1 MWKRKFVNDRK
12 AVSPVIAVILM
23 VAITVVLA
31 AVLYVMVG
39 SLLDGPGQFEKGDA
53 MVEGLTS
60 TSATIDIIT
69 LSGSGKA
76 IGEYKAILFTDDGV
90 VLTMDPVRDGN
101 VTQPSGSVKVV
112 FMDLDAN
119 GRLSEVDEFKLSGLN
134 PGLDYHFS
142 LTRADGEIFKEDF
155 QTLS

>member
-1 MWKRKFVNDRK
+1 MWKRNFVNERK

-39 SLLDGPGQFEKGDA
+39 SLIDGPGGFEKGDA
-53 MVEGLTS
+53 IVEEITPS
-60 TSATIDIIT
+60 SATIDIIT
-69 LSGSGKA
+69 LTGTGKS

-90 VLTMDPVRDGN
+90 VLTMDPVIDGN

-112 FMDLDAN
+112 FMD
-119 GRLSEVDEFKLSGLN
+119 RLPLRQV
-134 PGLDYHFS
+134 H
-142 LTRADGEIFKEDF
+142 DF
-155 QTLS
+155 TCKVL